1 MKSERGSILII
12 MTLVLVVTAI
22 YMSTALF
29 DIRGSVDQERLFKTK
44 KHLSYLEIAVSDFR
58 VNNPTVQLTDL
69 ANLVTQPVG
78 FPNCDLT
85 YNTSYKSMQYPTGWC
100 GPYIDTS
107 LFLGTSTAYK
117 EDAWGT
123 AYQISSTGSSG
134 SYRYVINSCGENLT
148 CGDGDDIPLE
158 EF

>member
-1 MKSERGSILII
+1 MESKRGSILII
-12 MTLVLVVTAI
+12 MTLVLAVTAI
-22 YMSTALF
+22 YFSTALF

-58 VNNPTVQLTDL
+58 VNNPNLELTDL
-69 ANLVTQPVG
+69 TDLVTKPVSMSD
-78 FPNCDLT
+78 CDLT
-85 YNTSYKSMQYPTGWC
+85 YSDSYRDMQYPTGWC

-107 LFLGTSTAYK
+107 LFLGTATAYR

-123 AYQISSTGSSG
+123 AYEISSTGTSG
-134 SYRYVINSCGENLT
+134 SYRYTINSCGENLT
-148 CGDGDDIPLE
+148 CGDADDVATE